1 MTAKR
6 NFADAPMTVDEFFAW
21 DGGGHVGKL
30 ELVNGRVRAMA
41 PASEAHSSIQLN
53 IGTAIKNH
61 LRATGSKCRAG
72 TEAPV
77 IPPMLPKKNAR
88 APDLAVTCA
97 PPSVDKVFENPILI
111 VEVLSPSNEDDSWET
126 ISALASLTSMKEI
139 LVVQST
145 SVEAKVFTRDATG
158 AWPSDPVTALAGGTV
173 HLSSLGLDIPV
184 ADIYEGTL
192 LEAEART
199 IA

>member
-53 IGTAIKNH
+53 IGIAIGVH
-61 LRATGSKCRAG
+61 LKATGSKCRAG

-77 IPPMLPKKNAR
+77 IPPMLQKVNAR
-88 APDLAVTCA
+88 APDIAVTCS
-97 PPSVDKVFENPILI
+97 PPSPNKVFENPILI
-111 VEVLSPSNEDDSWET
+111 VEVLSPSNAKESWET
-126 ISALASLTSMKEI
+126 ISAIAALTSMKEI
-139 LVVQST
+139 LVVEST
-145 SVEAKVFTRDATG
+145 EVLAKVFTRDATG
-158 AWPSDPVTALAGGTV
+158 AWPSDPVTAFAGGTV

-199 IA
+199 AA